1 MVCLGIALRLLCD
14 NFCCGVTMPEI
25 PDELQALG
33 RIPSGLFIV
42 TAENNGQRVAFLA
55 SWVMQAG
62 FSPPAVSVAVKQ
74 DRPLMRQMGRGA
86 KLAVNILGK
95 DDKALMGQ
103 FAKGF
108 ALDADPF
115 AGARVSRTPGGTPF
129 LADALGYMELSVIR
143 VLEPS
148 TEHNLVVGEVI
159 SGKMLKEG
167 EPWVH
172 IRKNGA
178 NY

>member
-1 MVCLGIALRLLCD
+1 MADVPQE
-14 NFCCGVTMPEI
+14 M
-25 PDELQALG
+25 QMLG
-33 RIPSGLFIV
+33 RVPSGLFIV
-42 TAENNGQRVAFLA
+42 TAENNKQRVAFLA

-74 DRPLMRQMGRGA
+74 DRPIMRQMGRGA
-86 KLAVNILGK
+86 KLCVNQLGK
-95 DDKALMGQ
+95 EDKGLMGQ

-115 AGARVSRTPGGTPF
+115 AGAKIGRTKEGTPF
-129 LADALGYMELSVIR
+129 LEDALGYMELSVMR

-148 TEHNLVVGEVI
+148 TEHNLIVGEVI
-159 SGKMLKEG
+159 SGRVLKEG

>member
-1 MVCLGIALRLLCD
+1 MAD
-14 NFCCGVTMPEI
+14 I
-25 PDELQALG
+25 PDEMQVLG
-33 RIPSGLFIV
+33 RVPSGLFIV
-42 TAENNGQRVAFLA
+42 TAENNKQRVASLA

-74 DRPLMRQMGRGA
+74 DRPIMRQMGRGA
-86 KLAVNILGK
+86 KLCVSVLGK

-108 ALDADPF
+108 PLDADPF
-115 AGARVSRTPGGTPF
+115 AGAKIGRTKEGTPF
-129 LADALGYMELSVIR
+129 LENALCYLELNVMR
-143 VLEPS
+143 VAEIS
-148 TEHNLVVGEVI
+148 TDHNLIIGEVV
-159 SGKMLKEG
+159 SGKILKEG

>member
-1 MVCLGIALRLLCD
+1 MAD
-14 NFCCGVTMPEI
+14 I
-25 PDELQALG
+25 PDQMQVLG
-33 RIPSGLFIV
+33 RVPSGLFIV
-42 TAENNGQRVAFLA
+42 TAENNNQRAAFLA

-62 FSPPAVSVAVKQ
+62 FSPPAISVAVKQ
-74 DRPLMRQMGRGA
+74 DRPIMRQMGRGA
-86 KLAVNILGK
+86 KLCVNVLGK

-115 AGARVSRTPGGTPF
+115 AGAKIGRTESGAPF
-129 LADALGYMELSVIR
+129 LSDALGYMELSVMR
-143 VLEPS
+143 VAEVS
-148 TEHNLVVGEVI
+148 TDHNLIIGEVI
-159 SGKMLKEG
+159 SGRMLKDG

-172 IRKNGA
+172 VRKNGA

>member
-1 MVCLGIALRLLCD
+1 MADI
-14 NFCCGVTMPEI
+14 PEEI
-25 PDELQALG
+25 QALG
-33 RIPSGLFIV
+33 RVPSGLFII
-42 TAENNGQRVAFLA
+42 TAENNNQRAAFLA

-86 KLAVNILGK
+86 RLCVNILGK
-95 DDKALMGQ
+95 EDKALMGQ

-115 AGARVSRTPGGTPF
+115 AGAKIGRTKSGTPY
-129 LADALGYMELSVIR
+129 LLDALGYMELNVMR

-148 TEHNLVVGEVI
+148 TEHNLIIGEVV

>member
-1 MVCLGIALRLLCD
+1 MAD
-14 NFCCGVTMPEI
+14 I
-25 PDELQALG
+25 PQEMQVLG
-33 RIPSGLFIV
+33 RVPSGLFIV
-42 TAENNGQRVAFLA
+42 TAENNNQRAAFLA

-74 DRPLMRQMGRGA
+74 DRPIMRQMGRGA
-86 KLAVNILGK
+86 KLCVNVLGK
-95 DDKALMGQ
+95 EDKALMGQ

-115 AGARVSRTPGGTPF
+115 AGANIGRTESGAPY
-129 LADALGYMELSVIR
+129 LADALGYMELSVMR
-143 VLEPS
+143 LAEVS
-148 TEHNLVVGEVI
+148 TDHNLIIGEVI
-159 SGKMLKEG
+159 SGRMLKEG

-172 IRKNGA
+172 VRKNGA